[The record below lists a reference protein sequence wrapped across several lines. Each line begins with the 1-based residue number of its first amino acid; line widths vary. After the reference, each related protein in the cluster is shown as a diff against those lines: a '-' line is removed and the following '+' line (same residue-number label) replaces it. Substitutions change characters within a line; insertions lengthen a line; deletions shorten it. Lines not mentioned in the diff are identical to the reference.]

1 MLGHWGVASK
11 AHEICFVQI
20 SSTSSYNHTEASHLS
35 MKECVVLC
43 NSIMMEEGLNHQ
55 AVALTNALTE
65 H

>member
-1 MLGHWGVASK
+1 MSGHWRVASK

-43 NSIMMEEGLNHQ
+43 NSIMMEEGLNH
-55 AVALTNALTE
+55 
-65 H
+65 